1 MAVGVVAALGGV
13 VFLACGVIGLAL
25 YFLPTIVA
33 VNRRV
38 PNVGSVV
45 VINIFL
51 GWSFIGWVVAMAMAV
66 RSRAR

>member
-1 MAVGVVAALGGV
+1 MVVGVVAALGGV
-13 VFLACGVIGLAL
+13 VFLAFGIIGLAL
-25 YFLPTIVA
+25 YFLPTFVA